1 LSTLAAHS
9 DLGGGM
15 QIAMKDL
22 ELRGAGNLLGAEQ
35 AGHIAG
41 VGFDLYLRMMAE
53 AIGTFRGDV
62 NPEQTELRLEIPVD
76 ARIPEEY
83 IDSDRLRLEAYQK
96 LSHASGP
103 TVEEGLVDDV
113 VAELVD
119 RYGELPLPAQTLVLV
134 TKLRRRAG
142 AAGLSEVLVMG
153 SKLRVVG
160 PPLPDSLQVRLQR
173 LYPKGNY
180 LAPARVVLIPLPE
193 DHSDHA
199 MVAWVENVIDSL
211 YPAADPTPSD
221 TLTA

>member
-1 LSTLAAHS
+1 MATRLAELSGGTVSVDIYPSAVLGSEVQCLEQVQNGSLDMTKVSAAVMGMAGLS
-9 DLGGGM
+9 D
-15 QIAMKDL
+15 A
-22 ELRGAGNLLGAEQ
+22 
-35 AGHIAG
+35 
-41 VGFDLYLRMMAE
+41 YLIEKM
-53 AIGTFRGDV
+53 
-62 NPEQTELRLEIPVD
+62 
-76 ARIPEEY
+76 
-83 IDSDRLRLEAYQK
+83 
-96 LSHASGP
+96 
-103 TVEEGLVDDV
+103 VDDV

-199 MVAWVENVIDSL
+199 MVAGVENVIDSL